1 MFKTRLIPERV
12 CICDRCG
19 RAIPPQDHDED
30 QERLA
35 IDFTAGYASVFGDGN
50 RVQADLCQ
58 HCVKKV
64 LGRWLRITEPDDT
77 QPRTPEAPARAQQ
90 PYQQRTAKRTEAFF
104 RSLNESMLRRRNPD
118 RQQGANPTQDNE
130 VKHD

>member
-1 MFKTRLIPERV
+1 MYKTLPIPQRV

-19 RAIPPQDHDED
+19 RVIPPQDHDED
-30 QERLA
+30 QERVS

-77 QPRTPEAPARAQQ
+77 QPRTPEHPIGAEQ
-90 PYQQRTAKRTEAFF
+90 PYQQRKREGLRRQHI
-104 RSLNESMLRRRNPD
+104 RSLF
-118 RQQGANPTQDNE
+118 ANLDE
-130 VKHD
+130 L